1 MHILFLTDC
10 FPPEVNAPASRTY
23 EHAREWVRAGHQV
36 TVVTCA
42 PNFPYGKL
50 FAGYQNRFVQR
61 EVMEGIEVVR
71 VWSYM
76 TPNEGFWLRSLDF
89 ASFMLSST
97 VAALAIKQPS
107 VVVATSPQFFAGLAG
122 WMVSL
127 HRRCPFVFEVRDLWP
142 EQIIANDMLKEGP
155 AIRGLKA
162 LAQTLYTRSSLI
174 VTVGEGYRDQLVAG
188 YRVSADKI
196 RVIPNGILP
205 EHFSLRGQRE
215 ATRKQHGWTN
225 RFVVMYLGTHGLSQ
239 KLETVVG
246 AARLLKNRQDVH
258 FVFVG
263 EGARKSAIMDLAKRD
278 NLTNC
283 EFLPQQPKAA
293 IPDLYEAADAC
304 VVPLRRNPLY
314 TGNYPSKMFEA
325 MAMQCPIILS
335 AEGHSRSLLER
346 SGAGVAVEPEN
357 ELALVD
363 AVTNMQASPDRV
375 AAMRAQ
381 GRRFVVTEYSR
392 SHWATRYL
400 DVLREATGTRPL
412 CKMERQQ

>member
-42 PNFPYGKL
+42 PNFPYGKP
-50 FAGYQNRFVQR
+50 FAGYQNRLVQR
-61 EVMEGIEVVR
+61 EVMDGIEVVR

-76 TPNEGFWLRSLDF
+76 TANEGFWLRSLDF
-89 ASFMLSST
+89 ASFMLAST
-97 VAALAIKQPS
+97 VATLTIKQPS

-142 EQIIANDMLKEGP
+142 EQIMANDMLKQGP

-162 LAQTLYTRSSLI
+162 LAQMLYTRSSLI
-174 VTVGEGYRDQLVAG
+174 VTVGEGYRDQLVEG
-188 YRVSADKI
+188 YQVSADKI

-205 EHFSLRGQRE
+205 ETFSLRGQRE

-263 EGARKSAIMDLAKRD
+263 EGARKSAVMDLAKRD

-283 EFLPQQPKAA
+283 EFLPQQPKAV

-304 VVPLRRNPLY
+304 VVPLRGIPLY

-357 ELALVD
+357 ERALAD
-363 AVTNMQASPDRV
+363 AVTNLQASPDRV
-375 AAMRAQ
+375 AAMRAE

-392 SHWATRYL
+392 THWATRYL
-400 DVLREATGTRPL
+400 DVLGEAMGTRTL
-412 CKMERQQ
+412 NMERQR

>member
-1 MHILFLTDC
+1 MHILFLTDN

-50 FAGYQNRFVQR
+50 FAGYRNRPVQR
-61 EVMEGIEVVR
+61 EVMDGIEVVR

-76 TPNEGFWLRSLDF
+76 TANEGFWLRSLDF
-89 ASFMLSST
+89 TSFMLSST
-97 VAALAIKQPS
+97 LASLNIKQPS

-122 WMVSL
+122 WMVSI

-142 EQIIANDMLKEGP
+142 EQIIANGMLKQGP
-155 AIRGLKA
+155 ALRGLKA

-174 VTVGEGYRDQLVAG
+174 VTVGEGYREQLVDG
-188 YRVSADKI
+188 YRLSADKI
-196 RVIPNGILP
+196 RIIPNGILP

-246 AARLLKNRQDVH
+246 AARLLKSRQDVH

-263 EGARKSAIMDLAKRD
+263 EGARKSAIMELAKRE

-283 EFLPQQPKAA
+283 EFLPQQPKAV

-304 VVPLRRNPLY
+304 VVPLRHNPLY

-357 ELALVD
+357 ERALAD
-363 AVTNMQASPDRV
+363 GVTSLQASPDRV

-392 SHWATRYL
+392 THWAARYL
-400 DVLREATGTRPL
+400 DVLGEAMGTRPQN
-412 CKMERQQ
+412 MERQQ